1 MKYKSN
7 SAERR
12 IKPRL
17 PAMPGQMVEFHFP
30 GVPVYQLKAKDISE
44 IGIGVIVRSDSK
56 FLTLF
61 QVGQEMNVKLLTPQV
76 SRHDQGFYKA
86 RISHITD
93 LGNAGKFKGHKLVA
107 VELISRISRY

>member
-12 IKPRL
+12 IKPRH
-17 PAMPGQMVEFHFP
+17 PAMSGQMVEFHFP

-44 IGIGVIVRSDSK
+44 TGIGVIVRPDSK

-61 QVGQEMNVKLLTPQV
+61 QVGQEMNVKLLTPQE

-93 LGNAGKFKGHKLVA
+93 LADGKFKEHKLVA
-107 VELISRISRY
+107 LELISRISSY